1 MASDIGF
8 NLQPP
13 AALALTG
20 ESARLEKLRSLARRL
35 SGREGPGRRHL
46 PARGCFS
53 CSESVVW
60 RSRLRGLGGACG
72 RPAASP
78 RHAPAASP
86 RRRLSLTAGNRP
98 LPASHSPRLPRL
110 SAVTEL
116 DTGPRWGL
124 SGGVGAVVAGST
136 SLPGPWNALHGGSKA
151 VSLVIR
157 GGPGG
162 ARSLSF
168 TSFFASTARLSAP
181 GA

>member
-1 MASDIGF
+1 MRSCEAWHDVSLAVKVLGGGIF
-8 NLQPP
+8 QREAVSP
-13 AALALTG
+13 AANWLFGAAAFVV
-20 ESARLEKLRSLARRL
+20 SA
-35 SGREGPGRRHL
+35 
-46 PARGCFS
+46 
-53 CSESVVW
+53 
-60 RSRLRGLGGACG
+60 GLGGACG